1 MFNLILSLA
10 LRSMKS
16 FVNMAMC
23 SVKRVGRQW
32 REGILNNT
40 GQRIVSI
47 GQQYVHTAAKWSETT
62 K

>member
-1 MFNLILSLA
+1 MLNMILSLA

-40 GQRIVSI
+40 GQRIVSV
-47 GQQYVHTAAKWSETT
+47 GQQYVHTAAK
-62 K
+62 